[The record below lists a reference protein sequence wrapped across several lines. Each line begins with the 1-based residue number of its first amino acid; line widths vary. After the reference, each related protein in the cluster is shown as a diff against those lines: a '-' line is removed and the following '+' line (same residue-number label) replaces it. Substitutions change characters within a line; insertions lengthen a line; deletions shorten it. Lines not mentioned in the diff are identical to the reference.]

1 MGLACAKGEQM
12 ADDDPFTSNDIGS
25 SSDSFGPT
33 EDVHAA
39 PQGFWERLSNS
50 FGAIIAG
57 LLLVPLACWGLFWNE
72 GRAVKTA
79 RALEEGQGLVQA
91 IGTQRVDPA
100 FNGKLIHV
108 TGEVRSQQGV
118 QDDLFG
124 VTAKGIK
131 LYRKVEMLQ
140 WVEKESGSG
149 QDRKFTYSQ
158 EWSERAIDS
167 SRFRVSQGHQNPPM
181 RWQSARFSARDAR
194 IDAYPLGNAIQ
205 SLGGGSDFL
214 LQPAAVE
221 QARRRTGAPLQ
232 IRDGQLFLANNQNGT
247 QVGSIRVSY
256 QWLPEGKASFVG
268 KQGPDGLEPYKARN
282 GREFLLAENGT
293 KTTDEMFETAQHD
306 NTVLTW
312 ILRAVGLLV
321 MFIGFSALFAPV
333 TLLASYVPIL
343 GSLVSGAVGLVA
355 GAATA
360 LLGPSVIAIAWFAYR
375 PLISILVLA
384 AGLAVAY
391 GFRTLRQR
399 RQAAN
404 AARPMAA

>member
-1 MGLACAKGEQM
+1 MSN
-12 ADDDPFTSNDIGS
+12 DDPFSGNS
-25 SSDSFGPT
+25 SPDFSQTTGPT

-39 PQGFWERLSNS
+39 PQGFLERLANS
-50 FGAIIAG
+50 FGAIIMG
-57 LLLVPLACWGLFWNE
+57 LVLVPLACWGLFWNE

-100 FNGKLIHV
+100 FNGKLVHV
-108 TGEVRSQQGV
+108 TGEVRSQAGV

-124 VTAKGIK
+124 VTAKGLK
-131 LYRKVEMLQ
+131 LSRKVEMLQ

-167 SRFRVSQGHQNPPM
+167 SRFRAPQGHQNPPM

-194 IDAYPLGNAIQ
+194 IDSFPLGNAIQ
-205 SLGGGSDFL
+205 SLGTTSDFL
-214 LQPAAVE
+214 LQQAAVD
-221 QARRRTGAPLQ
+221 QARRRTGAALQ
-232 IRDGQLFLANNQNGT
+232 MRDGQLFLANNQNGT
-247 QVGSIRVSY
+247 QIGSIRISY
-256 QWLPEGKASFVG
+256 QWLPEGKASFIG
-268 KQGPDGLEPYKARN
+268 RQAADGIEPYKARN
-282 GREFLLAENGT
+282 GSEFLLAAHGT
-293 KTTDEMFETAQHD
+293 RTTDEMFETAQQD

-312 ILRAVGLLV
+312 ILRGVGLLV
-321 MFIGFSALFAPV
+321 MFIGFSSLFAPV

-355 GAATA
+355 GAAMA
-360 LLGPSVIAIAWFAYR
+360 LLGTTVIAVAWFAYR
-375 PLISILVLA
+375 PLVSIAVLA
-384 AGLAVAY
+384 IGIALAF

-399 RQAAN
+399 RQAAAA
-404 AARPMAA
+404 AARAGVPA

>member
-1 MGLACAKGEQM
+1 MSN
-12 ADDDPFTSNDIGS
+12 DDPFSGDS
-25 SSDSFGPT
+25 STDFSQTLGPT

-39 PQGFWERLSNS
+39 PQGFLERLANS
-50 FGAIIAG
+50 FGAIIMG
-57 LLLVPLACWGLFWNE
+57 LVLVPLACWGLFWNE

-108 TGEVRSQQGV
+108 TGEVRSQAGV

-124 VTAKGIK
+124 ITAKGLK

-140 WVEKESGSG
+140 WVEKEVGSG

-158 EWSERAIDS
+158 EWSERPIDS
-167 SRFRVSQGHQNPPM
+167 SRFRAPQGHQNPPM

-205 SLGGGSDFL
+205 SLGATSDFL
-214 LQPAAVE
+214 LQQAAVD
-221 QARRRTGAPLQ
+221 QARRRTGAALQ
-232 IRDGQLFLANNQNGT
+232 MRDGQLFLANNQNGT
-247 QVGSIRVSY
+247 QVGSIRISY
-256 QWLPEGKASFVG
+256 QWLPEGKASFIG
-268 KQGPDGLEPYKARN
+268 RQAADGIEPYKARN
-282 GREFLLAENGT
+282 GREFLLAAHGT
-293 KTTDEMFETAQHD
+293 RTTDEMFETAQQD

-312 ILRAVGLLV
+312 ILRGVGLLV
-321 MFIGFSALFAPV
+321 MFIGFSSLFAPV

-360 LLGPSVIAIAWFAYR
+360 LLGTTVIAVAWFAYR
-375 PLISILVLA
+375 PLVSIVVLA
-384 AGLAVAY
+384 IGIALAF

-399 RQAAN
+399 RQAAAA
-404 AARPMAA
+404 AARPAMPA